1 MWALF
6 AVFFDMQ
13 KPLIPI
19 HLPEVFDMVM
29 TEVFDKL
36 KALQD
41 VLAEKYT
48 LEAQIEDSPKQLS
61 SSEELLVRLRK
72 EFLET
77 NTKYEE
83 VKAEVGQ
90 FQLELEE
97 AEKSRESGEKGM
109 DNISTHRE
117 YEALQ
122 KQIDD
127 ASAKESEVR
136 KSLQK
141 KEKELEELNEKLRMT
156 EETIKMQ
163 EQDLEANKANL
174 DKQISSYKDELKELE
189 KKEKEITP
197 GLDTEIVYKFQR
209 IIQRNREGIVA
220 VRNGVCSG
228 CNMILPAQFANE
240 VHEGE
245 SILFCPYC
253 SRILYHEDVD
263 ESEAEDY
270 SSLEE
275 TGTLADFDDEFA
287 DETEELAEGE
297 EREDS
302 SDDEDKSIA
311 FDDQ

>member
-1 MWALF
+1 
-6 AVFFDMQ
+6 
-13 KPLIPI
+13 
-19 HLPEVFDMVM
+19 MVM

-48 LEAQIEDSPKQLS
+48 LEAQIKDSPKQLS

-122 KQIDD
+122 KQIDE
-127 ASAKESEVR
+127 ASAKEGEVR

-189 KKEKEITP
+189 KQEKEITP

-263 ESEAEDY
+263 ADEAEDY

-297 EREDS
+297 EREES

-311 FDDQ
+311 FDE

>member
-1 MWALF
+1 
-6 AVFFDMQ
+6 
-13 KPLIPI
+13 
-19 HLPEVFDMVM
+19 MVM

-245 SILFCPYC
+245 NILFCPYC

>member
-1 MWALF
+1 
-6 AVFFDMQ
+6 
-13 KPLIPI
+13 
-19 HLPEVFDMVM
+19 MVM

-41 VLAEKYT
+41 VLAEKYN

-245 SILFCPYC
+245 NILFCPYC

>member
-1 MWALF
+1 
-6 AVFFDMQ
+6 
-13 KPLIPI
+13 
-19 HLPEVFDMVM
+19 MVM

-41 VLAEKYT
+41 VLAEKYS
-48 LEAQIEDSPKQLS
+48 LEAKIKDSPKQLS

-122 KQIDD
+122 KQIDE
-127 ASAKESEVR
+127 ASAKEGEVR

-163 EQDLEANKANL
+163 EQDLESNKANL

-189 KKEKEITP
+189 KQEKEITP

-263 ESEAEDY
+263 ADEAEDY

-275 TGTLADFDDEFA
+275 TGTLADFDEEFA
-287 DETEELAEGE
+287 DESEDLAEGE
-297 EREDS
+297 EREES
-302 SDDEDKSIA
+302 SDDEEKSIA
-311 FDDQ
+311 FDE